1 MIGVREKIEELKQRL
16 EMREDVTLLALKIK
30 ERGDE
35 LRNAGSLW
43 KLQEAKQW
51 VLLKSLQKE
60 VSHAAMLILVQ

>member
-51 VLLKSLQKE
+51 VFLKSLQKE